1 MARGLDILGDPWS
14 MLVLRE
20 VFFGNGRFD
29 AMKQRLG
36 AADSVLTKRLAGLV
50 DAGLLARRP
59 YDDGGRTRQEYVL
72 TAKGE
77 DALPVLNAVVIWAEK
92 HLPAPSE
99 QAHMFVIHSGC
110 GERTSSADTC
120 TACGEPLTA
129 ANTSWHSLSRT
140 ADPVPLASAG
150 TGDPCPERNRR
161 MSAPETTVTPAPVR
175 RRIHPAWTVAAVA
188 FLALVGAAGFRA
200 APGVLMVPLQNEF
213 GWSTTVLS
221 AAVSINLVLFGL
233 TAPFAAALMERFG
246 IRAVT
251 AVALVLIGA
260 GSALTVLVTQSW
272 QILLTWGLL
281 IGLGTGSMALV
292 FAATIANT
300 WFAKSRGLVIGI
312 LTAGSAAG
320 QLVFLPFI
328 AALAQDP
335 GWRQASLLIAAG
347 ALAVVPLVLMFLK
360 NSPADVGV
368 LPYGATPPA
377 AGPNAGTESSG
388 PEPTGPAAG
397 QEAQEPRRNAAVR
410 ALQVLKR
417 ASKVRTFWALVAG
430 FAICGATT
438 NGLIGT
444 HFIPS
449 AHDHGMPETTAA
461 GLLAVVGLFDIVG
474 TIASGWLTDRFNP
487 RILLAVYYQFR
498 GIGLLVLPL
507 LLSATV
513 QPSMIVFVVIYGL
526 DWVATVPP
534 TAAICRQVFGADG
547 SVVFGW
553 VFAAHQLGAAAA
565 ALAAGAVR
573 DATGQY
579 TYAWFAAAAMCTI
592 AAVISATIRK
602 DARKPESVPVPA

>member
-1 MARGLDILGDPWS
+1 MSAPGTTL
-14 MLVLRE
+14 
-20 VFFGNGRFD
+20 
-29 AMKQRLG
+29 
-36 AADSVLTKRLAGLV
+36 
-50 DAGLLARRP
+50 
-59 YDDGGRTRQEYVL
+59 
-72 TAKGE
+72 
-77 DALPVLNAVVIWAEK
+77 
-92 HLPAPSE
+92 LPAPK
-99 QAHMFVIHSGC
+99 
-110 GERTSSADTC
+110 
-120 TACGEPLTA
+120 
-129 ANTSWHSLSRT
+129 
-140 ADPVPLASAG
+140 
-150 TGDPCPERNRR
+150 
-161 MSAPETTVTPAPVR
+161 
-175 RRIHPAWTVAAVA
+175 RRIHPAWIVAAVA

-251 AVALVLIGA
+251 SVALVLIGA
-260 GSALTVLVTQSW
+260 GSALTVLVNQSW

-328 AALAQDP
+328 AMLAQEP

-347 ALAVVPLVLMFLK
+347 ALAVVPLVLKFLK
-360 NSPADVGV
+360 NSPADAGV
-368 LPYGATPPA
+368 LPYGAEVRVEDPVEDPVEVPK
-377 AGPNAGTESSG
+377 GEEG
-388 PEPTGPAAG
+388 PEGAAESGG
-397 QEAQEPRRNAAVR
+397 QDEPHRNAAVR

-417 ASKVRTFWALVAG
+417 ASRVRTFWALVAG

-461 GLLAVVGLFDIVG
+461 GLLAVVGIFDIVG

-513 QPSMIVFVVIYGL
+513 EPSMIVFVVIYGL

-565 ALAAGAVR
+565 ALAAGAIR

-579 TYAWFAAAAMCTI
+579 TYAWFGAAAMCTV

-602 DARKPESVPVPA
+602 DADKKEAVPVPV

>member
-1 MARGLDILGDPWS
+1 M
-14 MLVLRE
+14 
-20 VFFGNGRFD
+20 
-29 AMKQRLG
+29 
-36 AADSVLTKRLAGLV
+36 
-50 DAGLLARRP
+50 
-59 YDDGGRTRQEYVL
+59 
-72 TAKGE
+72 
-77 DALPVLNAVVIWAEK
+77 
-92 HLPAPSE
+92 
-99 QAHMFVIHSGC
+99 
-110 GERTSSADTC
+110 
-120 TACGEPLTA
+120 
-129 ANTSWHSLSRT
+129 
-140 ADPVPLASAG
+140 
-150 TGDPCPERNRR
+150 
-161 MSAPETTVTPAPVR
+161 
-175 RRIHPAWTVAAVA
+175 HPAWIVAAVA

-200 APGVLMVPLQNEF
+200 APGVLMVPLQQEF

-251 AVALVLIGA
+251 AFALMLIGA
-260 GSALTVLVTQSW
+260 GSALTVLVNESW

-300 WFAKSRGLVIGI
+300 WFSKSRGLVIGI

-328 AALAQDP
+328 AMLAQDP

-347 ALAVVPLVLMFLK
+347 ALAVVPMVLKFLK

-368 LPYGATPPA
+368 LPYGAEPPA
-377 AGPNAGTESSG
+377 DHAGAHSAPAAASSG
-388 PEPTGPAAG
+388 APGAAASTASSG
-397 QEAQEPRRNAAVR
+397 GNAAVR

-417 ASKVRTFWALVAG
+417 ASKVRTFWALAAG

-461 GLLAVVGLFDIVG
+461 GLLAVVGIFDILG

-534 TAAICRQVFGADG
+534 TAAICRSVFGADG

-565 ALAAGAVR
+565 ALAAGAIR
-573 DATGQY
+573 DSTGHY
-579 TYAWFAAAAMCTI
+579 TYAWLGAAAMCTV

-602 DARKPESVPVPA
+602 DAGKNQPEPVAAGAV

>member
-1 MARGLDILGDPWS
+1 MSTLPDKAAVPD
-14 MLVLRE
+14 
-20 VFFGNGRFD
+20 
-29 AMKQRLG
+29 KQ
-36 AADSVLTKRLAGLV
+36 
-50 DAGLLARRP
+50 
-59 YDDGGRTRQEYVL
+59 
-72 TAKGE
+72 
-77 DALPVLNAVVIWAEK
+77 
-92 HLPAPSE
+92 
-99 QAHMFVIHSGC
+99 
-110 GERTSSADTC
+110 
-120 TACGEPLTA
+120 
-129 ANTSWHSLSRT
+129 
-140 ADPVPLASAG
+140 
-150 TGDPCPERNRR
+150 
-161 MSAPETTVTPAPVR
+161 ETTLRPGRAPGPR
-175 RRIHPAWTVAAVA
+175 RLHPAWIVAAVA
-188 FLALVGAAGFRA
+188 FFALVGAAGFRA
-200 APGVLMVPLQNEF
+200 APGVLMVPLQQEF

-251 AVALVLIGA
+251 ATALVLIGA
-260 GSALTVLVTQSW
+260 GSALTVLVNQSW

-300 WFAKSRGLVIGI
+300 WFVKSRGLVIGI

-328 AALAQDP
+328 AVLAQDP

-347 ALAVVPLVLMFLK
+347 ALAVVPLVLKFLK

-368 LPYGATPPA
+368 LPYGAEPAEPGTPTHA
-377 AGPNAGTESSG
+377 TDSAGLRT
-388 PEPTGPAAG
+388 
-397 QEAQEPRRNAAVR
+397 NAAVR
-410 ALQVLKR
+410 ALQVLRR
-417 ASKVRTFWALVAG
+417 ASRIRTFWALVAG

-461 GLLAVVGLFDIVG
+461 GLLAVVGIFDIVG

-507 LLSATV
+507 LLSAEV

-534 TAAICRQVFGADG
+534 TAAICREVFGADG

-553 VFAAHQLGAAAA
+553 VFAAHQVGAAAA
-565 ALAAGAVR
+565 ALGAGALR
-573 DATGQY
+573 DATGHY
-579 TYAWFAAAAMCTI
+579 TYAWLGAAAMCTV

-602 DARKPESVPVPA
+602 HRGSDDAKAGEPAAA

>member
-1 MARGLDILGDPWS
+1 MTAPDT
-14 MLVLRE
+14 
-20 VFFGNGRFD
+20 
-29 AMKQRLG
+29 
-36 AADSVLTKRLAGLV
+36 TK
-50 DAGLLARRP
+50 
-59 YDDGGRTRQEYVL
+59 T
-72 TAKGE
+72 
-77 DALPVLNAVVIWAEK
+77 
-92 HLPAPSE
+92 
-99 QAHMFVIHSGC
+99 
-110 GERTSSADTC
+110 
-120 TACGEPLTA
+120 
-129 ANTSWHSLSRT
+129 
-140 ADPVPLASAG
+140 VP
-150 TGDPCPERNRR
+150 TG
-161 MSAPETTVTPAPVR
+161 R
-175 RRIHPAWTVAAVA
+175 RRRLHPAWIVAAVA

-200 APGVLMVPLQNEF
+200 APGVLMVPLQQEF

-221 AAVSINLVLFGL
+221 LAVSINLVLFGL

-246 IRAVT
+246 IRKVT
-251 AVALVLIGA
+251 AIALCLIGL
-260 GSALTVLVTQSW
+260 GSALTVFVNQSW

-300 WFAKSRGLVIGI
+300 WFARSRGLVIGI

-328 AALAQDP
+328 ALLAQDP
-335 GWRQASLLIAAG
+335 GWRGASLLIAAG
-347 ALAVVPLVLMFLK
+347 ALAVVPLVLRWLR

-368 LPYGATPPA
+368 LPYGAEQESAESTTPVPA
-377 AGPNAGTESSG
+377 PVAS
-388 PEPTGPAAG
+388 AAV
-397 QEAQEPRRNAAVR
+397 PVDSPNAAVR

-417 ASKVRTFWALVAG
+417 ASKVRTFWALAAG

-461 GLLAVVGLFDIVG
+461 GLLAVVGIFDIVG

-487 RILLAVYYQFR
+487 RVLLAVYYQFR

-507 LLSATV
+507 LLGSTV
-513 QPSMIVFVVIYGL
+513 EPSMIIFVVVYGL

-553 VFAAHQLGAAAA
+553 VFAAHQLGAAVA
-565 ALAAGAVR
+565 ALLAGYIR
-573 DATGQY
+573 DATGHY
-579 TYAWFAAAAMCTI
+579 NYAWLGAAAMCTV

-602 DARKPESVPVPA
+602 DAARKEPAAV

>member
-1 MARGLDILGDPWS
+1 M
-14 MLVLRE
+14 
-20 VFFGNGRFD
+20 N
-29 AMKQRLG
+29 
-36 AADSVLTKRLAGLV
+36 AAAAV
-50 DAGLLARRP
+50 RP
-59 YDDGGRTRQEYVL
+59 QDN
-72 TAKGE
+72 
-77 DALPVLNAVVIWAEK
+77 P
-92 HLPAPSE
+92 
-99 QAHMFVIHSGC
+99 
-110 GERTSSADTC
+110 
-120 TACGEPLTA
+120 
-129 ANTSWHSLSRT
+129 
-140 ADPVPLASAG
+140 
-150 TGDPCPERNRR
+150 
-161 MSAPETTVTPAPVR
+161 R
-175 RRIHPAWTVAAVA
+175 RRRRLHPAWIVAAVA

-200 APGVLMVPLQNEF
+200 APGVLMVPLQQEF

-251 AVALVLIGA
+251 ATALVLIGA
-260 GSALTVLVTQSW
+260 GSALTVLVNQSW

-300 WFAKSRGLVIGI
+300 WFVKNRGLVIGI

-328 AALAQDP
+328 AVLAQDP

-347 ALAVVPLVLMFLK
+347 ALAVVPLVLKFLK
-360 NSPADVGV
+360 NSPADAGA
-368 LPYGATPPA
+368 LPYGAEPPE
-377 AGPNAGTESSG
+377 AGTLQAPPVESG
-388 PEPTGPAAG
+388 PRA
-397 QEAQEPRRNAAVR
+397 NAAAR

-461 GLLAVVGLFDIVG
+461 GLLAVVGIFDIVG

-507 LLSATV
+507 LLSAEV

-534 TAAICRQVFGADG
+534 TAAICRETFGADG

-565 ALAAGAVR
+565 ALAAGAIR
-573 DATGQY
+573 DSTGQY
-579 TYAWFAAAAMCTI
+579 TYAWFGAAAMCTI

-602 DARKPESVPVPA
+602 HAAPREEPVPVA

>member
-1 MARGLDILGDPWS
+1 
-14 MLVLRE
+14 MLQPPP
-20 VFFGNGRFD
+20 GR
-29 AMKQRLG
+29 RL
-36 AADSVLTKRLAGLV
+36 
-50 DAGLLARRP
+50 
-59 YDDGGRTRQEYVL
+59 
-72 TAKGE
+72 
-77 DALPVLNAVVIWAEK
+77 
-92 HLPAPSE
+92 
-99 QAHMFVIHSGC
+99 
-110 GERTSSADTC
+110 
-120 TACGEPLTA
+120 
-129 ANTSWHSLSRT
+129 
-140 ADPVPLASAG
+140 
-150 TGDPCPERNRR
+150 
-161 MSAPETTVTPAPVR
+161 
-175 RRIHPAWTVAAVA
+175 HPAWIVAAVA

-200 APGVLMVPLQNEF
+200 APGVLMVPLQQEF

-246 IRAVT
+246 VRAVT
-251 AVALVLIGA
+251 ATALVLIGM
-260 GSALTVLVTQSW
+260 GSALTVLVNQSW

-292 FAATIANT
+292 FAATVANT
-300 WFAKSRGLVIGI
+300 WFTKSRGLVIGI

-328 AALAQDP
+328 ALLAQDP

-347 ALAVVPLVLMFLK
+347 ALAVVPLVLKFLK

-368 LPYGATPPA
+368 LPYGAEPA
-377 AGPNAGTESSG
+377 DAG
-388 PEPTGPAAG
+388 
-397 QEAQEPRRNAAVR
+397 AQEQRDATAAVPEAGRRANAAVR
-410 ALQVLKR
+410 ALQVLRR
-417 ASKVRTFWALVAG
+417 ASRVRTFWALAAG

-461 GLLAVVGLFDIVG
+461 GLLAVVGIFDIIG

-487 RILLAVYYQFR
+487 RVLLAVYYQFR

-507 LLSATV
+507 LLNAEV

-534 TAAICRQVFGADG
+534 TAAICRETFGADG

-553 VFAAHQLGAAAA
+553 VFAAHQLGAAVAA
-565 ALAAGAVR
+565 IAAGALR
-573 DATGQY
+573 DATGHY
-579 TYAWFAAAAMCTI
+579 TYAWFGAAAMCTI
-592 AAVISATIRK
+592 AAVISATIRRHG
-602 DARKPESVPVPA
+602 ARGTRTGEAEPAAA

>member
-1 MARGLDILGDPWS
+1 
-14 MLVLRE
+14 
-20 VFFGNGRFD
+20 
-29 AMKQRLG
+29 
-36 AADSVLTKRLAGLV
+36 
-50 DAGLLARRP
+50 
-59 YDDGGRTRQEYVL
+59 
-72 TAKGE
+72 
-77 DALPVLNAVVIWAEK
+77 
-92 HLPAPSE
+92 
-99 QAHMFVIHSGC
+99 
-110 GERTSSADTC
+110 
-120 TACGEPLTA
+120 
-129 ANTSWHSLSRT
+129 
-140 ADPVPLASAG
+140 
-150 TGDPCPERNRR
+150 
-161 MSAPETTVTPAPVR
+161 MSAPETTQTPTPFR
-175 RRIHPAWTVAAVA
+175 RRIHPAWIVAAVA

-200 APGVLMVPLQNEF
+200 APGVLLVPLQNEF

-246 IRAVT
+246 VRAVT

-260 GSALTVLVTQSW
+260 GSALTVLVNQSW

-328 AALAQDP
+328 AVLAQDS

-347 ALAVVPLVLMFLK
+347 AFAVVPLVLMFLK
-360 NSPADVGV
+360 NSPAAVGV
-368 LPYGATPPA
+368 LPYGATPAADDGTAEAAPA
-377 AGPNAGTESSG
+377 DRDSAG
-388 PEPTGPAAG
+388 
-397 QEAQEPRRNAAVR
+397 PRRNAAVR

-461 GLLAVVGLFDIVG
+461 GLLAVVGIFDIVG

-565 ALAAGAVR
+565 ALAAGAIR

-602 DARKPESVPVPA
+602 HARETDTVPVPA

>member
-1 MARGLDILGDPWS
+1 M
-14 MLVLRE
+14 
-20 VFFGNGRFD
+20 
-29 AMKQRLG
+29 
-36 AADSVLTKRLAGLV
+36 
-50 DAGLLARRP
+50 
-59 YDDGGRTRQEYVL
+59 
-72 TAKGE
+72 
-77 DALPVLNAVVIWAEK
+77 
-92 HLPAPSE
+92 
-99 QAHMFVIHSGC
+99 SG
-110 GERTSSADTC
+110 T
-120 TACGEPLTA
+120 
-129 ANTSWHSLSRT
+129 
-140 ADPVPLASAG
+140 
-150 TGDPCPERNRR
+150 
-161 MSAPETTVTPAPVR
+161 ETTR
-175 RRIHPAWTVAAVA
+175 RLHPAWIVAAVA

-200 APGVLMVPLQNEF
+200 APGVLMVPLQQEF

-251 AVALVLIGA
+251 ATALVMIGA
-260 GSALTVLVTQSW
+260 GSALTVLVTESW

-300 WFAKSRGLVIGI
+300 WFSKSRGLVIGI

-328 AALAQDP
+328 AMLAQDP

-347 ALAVVPLVLMFLK
+347 ALAVVPLVLKFLK
-360 NSPADVGV
+360 NSPADVGA
-368 LPYGATPPA
+368 LPYGDTAPEEGAAEAAAATAEPA
-377 AGPNAGTESSG
+377 DSERSS
-388 PEPTGPAAG
+388 
-397 QEAQEPRRNAAVR
+397 NAAVR
-410 ALQVLKR
+410 ALQVLRR

-461 GLLAVVGLFDIVG
+461 GLLAVVGVFDILG
-474 TIASGWLTDRFNP
+474 TIASGWLTDRYNP
-487 RILLAVYYQFR
+487 KILLAVYYQFR

-534 TAAICRQVFGADG
+534 TAAICRKTFGADG

-565 ALAAGAVR
+565 ALGAGAIR

-579 TYAWFAAAAMCTI
+579 TYAWFGAAAMCTI

-602 DARKPESVPVPA
+602 DAGQKEPVPVGAA

>member
-1 MARGLDILGDPWS
+1 M
-14 MLVLRE
+14 
-20 VFFGNGRFD
+20 
-29 AMKQRLG
+29 
-36 AADSVLTKRLAGLV
+36 
-50 DAGLLARRP
+50 
-59 YDDGGRTRQEYVL
+59 
-72 TAKGE
+72 
-77 DALPVLNAVVIWAEK
+77 
-92 HLPAPSE
+92 
-99 QAHMFVIHSGC
+99 
-110 GERTSSADTC
+110 
-120 TACGEPLTA
+120 
-129 ANTSWHSLSRT
+129 
-140 ADPVPLASAG
+140 
-150 TGDPCPERNRR
+150 
-161 MSAPETTVTPAPVR
+161 
-175 RRIHPAWTVAAVA
+175 HPAWAVAAVA

-200 APGVLMVPLQNEF
+200 APGVLMVPLQQEF

-246 IRAVT
+246 VRSVT
-251 AVALVLIGA
+251 AVALGLIGA
-260 GSALTVLVTQSW
+260 GSALTVLVNQSW

-300 WFAKSRGLVIGI
+300 WFTKSRGLVIGI

-328 AALAQDP
+328 ALLAQDP

-347 ALAVVPLVLMFLK
+347 ALAVVPLVLKFLK
-360 NSPADVGV
+360 NSPADVGA
-368 LPYGATPPA
+368 LPYGAEEPSGATAEGAAPA
-377 AGPNAGTESSG
+377 GKTEAVPAGKTE
-388 PEPTGPAAG
+388 AAP
-397 QEAQEPRRNAAVR
+397 EPRRNAAVR
-410 ALQVLKR
+410 ALQVLR
-417 ASKVRTFWALVAG
+417 TASRNRTFWALAAG

-449 AHDHGMPETTAA
+449 AHDHGMPETTAD
-461 GLLAVVGLFDIVG
+461 GLLAVVGIFDILG
-474 TIASGWLTDRFNP
+474 TIASGWLTDRYNP

-507 LLSATV
+507 LLGSSV

-565 ALAAGAVR
+565 ALAAGAIR
-573 DATGQY
+573 DATGHY
-579 TYAWFAAAAMCTI
+579 TYAWLGAAAMCTI

-602 DARKPESVPVPA
+602 DAGRRRPTAVAVASVD

>member
-1 MARGLDILGDPWS
+1 MSGT
-14 MLVLRE
+14 E
-20 VFFGNGRFD
+20 
-29 AMKQRLG
+29 
-36 AADSVLTKRLAGLV
+36 T
-50 DAGLLARRP
+50 ARR
-59 YDDGGRTRQEYVL
+59 
-72 TAKGE
+72 
-77 DALPVLNAVVIWAEK
+77 
-92 HLPAPSE
+92 
-99 QAHMFVIHSGC
+99 
-110 GERTSSADTC
+110 
-120 TACGEPLTA
+120 
-129 ANTSWHSLSRT
+129 
-140 ADPVPLASAG
+140 
-150 TGDPCPERNRR
+150 RR
-161 MSAPETTVTPAPVR
+161 L
-175 RRIHPAWTVAAVA
+175 HPAWIVAGVA

-200 APGVLMVPLQNEF
+200 APGVLMVPLQQEF

-251 AVALVLIGA
+251 ATALVMIGA
-260 GSALTVLVTQSW
+260 GSALTVLVNQSW

-300 WFAKSRGLVIGI
+300 WFAKSRGLVVGI

-328 AALAQDP
+328 AMLAQEP

-347 ALAVVPLVLMFLK
+347 ALAVVPLVLKFLK

-368 LPYGATPPA
+368 LPYGETEPEEGAAAAPA
-377 AGPNAGTESSG
+377 AASGRSS
-388 PEPTGPAAG
+388 
-397 QEAQEPRRNAAVR
+397 NAAVR

-417 ASKVRTFWALVAG
+417 ASRERTFWALVAG

-449 AHDHGMPETTAA
+449 AHDHGMPQTTAA
-461 GLLAVVGLFDIVG
+461 GLLAVVGIFDILG
-474 TIASGWLTDRFNP
+474 TIASGWLTDRYNP
-487 RILLAVYYQFR
+487 KVLLAVYYQFR

-507 LLSATV
+507 LLSATI

-534 TAAICRQVFGADG
+534 TAAICRKAFGADG

-565 ALAAGAVR
+565 ALGAGALR
-573 DATGQY
+573 DSTGEY
-579 TYAWFAAAAMCTI
+579 TYAWFGAAAMCTV

-602 DARKPESVPVPA
+602 DKVGNEPVPVAA

>member
-1 MARGLDILGDPWS
+1 MSALP
-14 MLVLRE
+14 
-20 VFFGNGRFD
+20 
-29 AMKQRLG
+29 
-36 AADSVLTKRLAGLV
+36 
-50 DAGLLARRP
+50 
-59 YDDGGRTRQEYVL
+59 
-72 TAKGE
+72 E
-77 DALPVLNAVVIWAEK
+77 DAAE
-92 HLPAPSE
+92 LPADAATRP
-99 QAHMFVIHSGC
+99 
-110 GERTSSADTC
+110 DT
-120 TACGEPLTA
+120 
-129 ANTSWHSLSRT
+129 
-140 ADPVPLASAG
+140 
-150 TGDPCPERNRR
+150 
-161 MSAPETTVTPAPVR
+161 VR
-175 RRIHPAWTVAAVA
+175 RRRLHPAWIVAAVA

-200 APGVLMVPLQNEF
+200 APGVLMVPLQQEF

-251 AVALVLIGA
+251 ATALVLIGL
-260 GSALTVLVTQSW
+260 GSALTVLVNQSW

-300 WFAKSRGLVIGI
+300 WFTKNRGLVIGI

-328 AALAQDP
+328 ALLAQDP

-347 ALAVVPLVLMFLK
+347 ALAVVPLVLKFLK

-368 LPYGATPPA
+368 LPYGALPPVPADAVEPDGAKAPA
-377 AGPNAGTESSG
+377 AADGPRA
-388 PEPTGPAAG
+388 
-397 QEAQEPRRNAAVR
+397 NAAVR
-410 ALQVLKR
+410 ALQVLRR
-417 ASKVRTFWALVAG
+417 AIKVRTFWALAAG

-461 GLLAVVGLFDIVG
+461 GLLAVVGMFDIIG
-474 TIASGWLTDRFNP
+474 TIASGWLTDRFNA
-487 RILLAVYYQFR
+487 RVLLAVYYQFR

-507 LLSATV
+507 LLNAEV

-534 TAAICRQVFGADG
+534 TAAICRETFGADG

-565 ALAAGAVR
+565 AIAAGALR
-573 DATGQY
+573 DATGHY
-579 TYAWFAAAAMCTI
+579 TYAWLGAAAMCTI
-592 AAVISATIRK
+592 AAVISATIRRERSSRE
-602 DARKPESVPVPA
+602 AEPAAA

>member
-1 MARGLDILGDPWS
+1 MTTPEDPGVFVQISRPEGVLEDDIC
-14 MLVLRE
+14 
-20 VFFGNGRFD
+20 
-29 AMKQRLG
+29 
-36 AADSVLTKRLAGLV
+36 TKTPEAGLKNSEE
-50 DAGLLARRP
+50 RP
-59 YDDGGRTRQEYVL
+59 
-72 TAKGE
+72 K
-77 DALPVLNAVVIWAEK
+77 K
-92 HLPAPSE
+92 
-99 QAHMFVIHSGC
+99 
-110 GERTSSADTC
+110 
-120 TACGEPLTA
+120 
-129 ANTSWHSLSRT
+129 
-140 ADPVPLASAG
+140 
-150 TGDPCPERNRR
+150 
-161 MSAPETTVTPAPVR
+161 R
-175 RRIHPAWTVAAVA
+175 RRLHPAWAVAAVA

-200 APGVLMVPLQNEF
+200 APGVLMVPLQQEF

-221 AAVSINLVLFGL
+221 SAVSINLVLFGL

-251 AVALVLIGA
+251 AVALGLIGA
-260 GSALTVLVTQSW
+260 GSALTVLVNQSW

-300 WFAKSRGLVIGI
+300 WFTKSRGLVIGI

-328 AALAQDP
+328 AMLAQDP
-335 GWRQASLLIAAG
+335 GWRQASLLISAG
-347 ALAVVPLVLMFLK
+347 ALAVVPLVLKFLK
-360 NSPADVGV
+360 NSPADVGA
-368 LPYGATPPA
+368 LPYGADEPA
-377 AGPNAGTESSG
+377 ADATTEAAPAGAANRNAGSG
-388 PEPTGPAAG
+388 EAA
-397 QEAQEPRRNAAVR
+397 EPRRNAAVR
-410 ALQVLKR
+410 ALQVLRR
-417 ASKVRTFWALVAG
+417 ASRVRTFWALAAG

-461 GLLAVVGLFDIVG
+461 GLLAVVGIFDILG

-507 LLSATV
+507 LLGSSV

-565 ALAAGAVR
+565 ALAAGAIR
-573 DATGQY
+573 DATGHY
-579 TYAWFAAAAMCTI
+579 TYAWLGAAAMCTI

-602 DARKPESVPVPA
+602 DAGRRKPAAVAVASVD

>member
-1 MARGLDILGDPWS
+1 MSTLPDEAARIP
-14 MLVLRE
+14 
-20 VFFGNGRFD
+20 
-29 AMKQRLG
+29 
-36 AADSVLTKRLAGLV
+36 
-50 DAGLLARRP
+50 
-59 YDDGGRTRQEYVL
+59 
-72 TAKGE
+72 
-77 DALPVLNAVVIWAEK
+77 AVENFQ
-92 HLPAPSE
+92 PRGP
-99 QAHMFVIHSGC
+99 
-110 GERTSSADTC
+110 
-120 TACGEPLTA
+120 
-129 ANTSWHSLSRT
+129 
-140 ADPVPLASAG
+140 
-150 TGDPCPERNRR
+150 
-161 MSAPETTVTPAPVR
+161 R
-175 RRIHPAWTVAAVA
+175 RRLHPAWTVAAVA

-200 APGVLMVPLQNEF
+200 APGVLMVPLQQEF

-251 AVALVLIGA
+251 ATALVLIGM
-260 GSALTVLVTQSW
+260 GSALTVLVNQSW

-300 WFAKSRGLVIGI
+300 WFSRSRGLVIGI

-328 AALAQDP
+328 AILAQDP

-347 ALAVVPLVLMFLK
+347 ALAVVPLVLKFLK

-368 LPYGATPPA
+368 LPYGAAPAGGGAEEQPA
-377 AGPNAGTESSG
+377 AEAGDR
-388 PEPTGPAAG
+388 P
-397 QEAQEPRRNAAVR
+397 NAAVR
-410 ALQVLKR
+410 ALQVLRR
-417 ASKVRTFWALVAG
+417 ASKVRTFWALAAG

-449 AHDHGMPETTAA
+449 THDHGMPETTAA
-461 GLLAVVGLFDIVG
+461 GLLAVVGIFDIVG

-487 RILLAVYYQFR
+487 RVLLAVYYQFR

-507 LLSATV
+507 LLNAEV

-534 TAAICRQVFGADG
+534 TAAICRETFGADG

-565 ALAAGAVR
+565 AIAAGALR
-573 DATGQY
+573 DATGHY
-579 TYAWFAAAAMCTI
+579 NYAWFGAAAMCTI
-592 AAVISATIRK
+592 AAVISATIRRNRSSRE
-602 DARKPESVPVPA
+602 AEPAAA

>member
-1 MARGLDILGDPWS
+1 M
-14 MLVLRE
+14 
-20 VFFGNGRFD
+20 
-29 AMKQRLG
+29 
-36 AADSVLTKRLAGLV
+36 SVTGS
-50 DAGLLARRP
+50 
-59 YDDGGRTRQEYVL
+59 RQ
-72 TAKGE
+72 
-77 DALPVLNAVVIWAEK
+77 
-92 HLPAPSE
+92 
-99 QAHMFVIHSGC
+99 
-110 GERTSSADTC
+110 
-120 TACGEPLTA
+120 
-129 ANTSWHSLSRT
+129 
-140 ADPVPLASAG
+140 
-150 TGDPCPERNRR
+150 
-161 MSAPETTVTPAPVR
+161 R
-175 RRIHPAWTVAAVA
+175 RRLHPAWIVAAVA

-200 APGVLMVPLQNEF
+200 APGVLMVPLQEEF

-251 AVALVLIGA
+251 AVALVMIGA
-260 GSALTVLVTQSW
+260 GSALTVLVSQSW

-300 WFAKSRGLVIGI
+300 WFARSRGLVIGI

-328 AALAQDP
+328 AMLAQEP

-347 ALAVVPLVLMFLK
+347 ALAVVPLVLKFLK
-360 NSPADVGV
+360 NSPADVGA
-368 LPYGATPPA
+368 LPYGETEPEEGAAESAA
-377 AGPNAGTESSG
+377 AGPAPDSERSS
-388 PEPTGPAAG
+388 
-397 QEAQEPRRNAAVR
+397 NAAVR

-461 GLLAVVGLFDIVG
+461 GLLAVVGIFDILG
-474 TIASGWLTDRFNP
+474 TIASGWLTDRYNP
-487 RILLAVYYQFR
+487 KVLLAVYYQFR

-534 TAAICRQVFGADG
+534 TAAICRKTFGADG

-565 ALAAGAVR
+565 ALGAGAIR
-573 DATGQY
+573 DSTGEY
-579 TYAWFAAAAMCTI
+579 TYAWFGAAAMCTI

-602 DARKPESVPVPA
+602 DKTAKEPVPAVVA